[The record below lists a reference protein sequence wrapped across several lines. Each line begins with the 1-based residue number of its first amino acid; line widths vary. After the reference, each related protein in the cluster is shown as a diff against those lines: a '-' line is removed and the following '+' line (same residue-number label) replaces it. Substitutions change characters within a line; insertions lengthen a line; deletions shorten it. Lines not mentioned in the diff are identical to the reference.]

1 MHIKTVPIFKYPFLK
16 DSPVH
21 LKVPHCR
28 YLAKKSHKSP
38 IIMQRILYGRIF
50 CALRGFWARTKISR
64 EVLHQVQ
71 NKPEN
76 AHYCTKGL
84 RLHEIRQL

>member
-1 MHIKTVPIFKYPFLK
+1 MDGFF
-16 DSPVH
+16 VH
-21 LKVPHCR
+21 WE
-28 YLAKKSHKSP
+28 AF
-38 IIMQRILYGRIF
+38 GRVQ
-50 CALRGFWARTKISR
+50 KISR

>member
-1 MHIKTVPIFKYPFLK
+1 MLFIFLETLLKSNEENSTKIPMHIKTVPIFKYPFLK

-21 LKVPHCR
+21 LKVPHC
-28 YLAKKSHKSP
+28 SV
-38 IIMQRILYGRIF
+38 Q
-50 CALRGFWARTKISR
+50 KISR